1 MSCIVS
7 CRIVSCRR
15 IVSYRVVSCRIIS
28 YRVVSYRVVSCRIVS
43 YCIVS
48 CRVGIVSCACVCV
61 LGRKLYWTS
70 TDLRGI
76 YVAEMNGSFTTAI
89 VKDTSSHCRGIAVHP
104 TAGQVYPRRS
114 RIITSGHSCWAQGR
128 IAAAHE
134 SFSCFRR
141 VALMC
146 IPSSTWLLGPT
157 VVCPNWRPDRC
168 SRFAGL
174 SVTERH

>member
-1 MSCIVS
+1 MSYRIVSGRVVVSCRVVSYRVGS
-7 CRIVSCRR
+7 CRIV
-15 IVSYRVVSCRIIS
+15 S
-28 YRVVSYRVVSCRIVS
+28 YRVVSYRVVSCRYRIV
-43 YCIVS
+43 
-48 CRVGIVSCACVCV
+48 CACVCV
-61 LGRKLYWTS
+61 RGRKLYWTS

-174 SVTERH
+174 SVTEALRPRNARHL